1 MNASP
6 RGSRRVEEARAA
18 VEWFERVRLR
28 ERDEYGD
35 LLLQSQIAPA
45 ALEAGDR
52 GKAERYARR
61 ILGTPDAARR
71 AGLPEDYHGRE
82 PAYIGHI
89 VLGKCAMIDG
99 DVDPA
104 EEHLQEAAAAAVA
117 SPVLATFG
125 PDTALAAQLLAAGR
139 RESVVSYLE
148 SFRKIWKRPLGGTTL
163 DTWIRDVREGRPW
176 PPKDVAS

>member
-18 VEWFERVRLR
+18 VEWFERARLR

-52 GKAERYARR
+52 DKAERYARR

-71 AGLPEDYHGRE
+71 AGLPEGYHGRE

-89 VLGKCAMIDG
+89 VFGKCAMIGG
-99 DVDPA
+99 DVDSA
-104 EEHLQEAAAAAVA
+104 DQHLRDAAAAVVP
-117 SPVLATFG
+117 SPILKTLG
-125 PDTALAAQLLAAGR
+125 PDTDLASQLLAVGR
-139 RESVVSYLE
+139 RESVLSYLE
-148 SFRKIWKRPLGGTTL
+148 SFRKIWKRPLGGPTL
-163 DTWIRDVREGRPW
+163 DAWIRDVREGRPW